1 MLFYACKNV
10 KLKTFYFYQTSVQWH
25 FLILN
30 KELYNM
36 KTRLCPIRTLY
47 IIVANKKIFS
57 KETIFASDI
66 ETLNPKQTQFDT
78 GMHTMSD
85 YM

>member
-1 MLFYACKNV
+1 
-10 KLKTFYFYQTSVQWH
+10 
-25 FLILN
+25 
-30 KELYNM
+30 M

-78 GMHTMSD
+78 GMHTTSD